1 MREISVFNI
10 FSRQIKNIILLNGQ
24 HSSTSTTTTT
34 TTTIDYCSYFYFY
47 VNCRTLILFLNL
59 TPKEFSIM
67 ASSAILH
74 LSSSS
79 YFALSCKTSRRPAFS
94 HNYFLKPLIIK
105 ASTSLDYSTASVTDN
120 KSATTLKV
128 SMFFNIDS
136 NRLLI

>member
-1 MREISVFNI
+1 MI
-10 FSRQIKNIILLNGQ
+10 FSRQIKNIILVNGQ
-24 HSSTSTTTTT
+24 HSSTSTPTTTP
-34 TTTIDYCSYFYFY
+34 TTIDYCSYFYFY

-74 LSSSS
+74 LSSSSS

-136 NRLLI
+136 NRLGFRIKN